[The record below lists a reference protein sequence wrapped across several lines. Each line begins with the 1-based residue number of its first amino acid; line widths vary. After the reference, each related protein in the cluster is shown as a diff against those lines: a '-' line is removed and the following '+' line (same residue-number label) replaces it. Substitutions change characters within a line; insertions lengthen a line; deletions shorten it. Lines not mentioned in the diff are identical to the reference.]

1 MNFIELTTLDG
12 DTELVN
18 VTHIKR
24 IYTTSR
30 KDAGTSVEWTHA
42 PAWNNNPLDYVSWY
56 KESPREILALIDYAL
71 CRLED

>member
-18 VTHIKR
+18 FTHIKR
-24 IYTTSR
+24 IYTTCN
-30 KDAGTSVEWTHA
+30 KDATSVEWTHA
-42 PAWNNNPLDYVSWY
+42 PKLHNNPLDYVSWY
-56 KESPREILALIDYAL
+56 KESPREIMALIDYAL